1 MESQPNNGMFGDLNK
16 KAFAATELER
26 ADMSDQTKVAAIVT
40 INHAGSLQYLFGPQ
54 TMYDTTKDPPV
65 IKAVFGSAQNSTS
78 AVAPISLTAKV
89 HGFTATI
96 ECKGSLPPG
105 TIMVRRL
112 EKEFLAGSP

>member
-54 TMYDTTKDPPV
+54 TAYDTT
-65 IKAVFGSAQNSTS
+65 FS
-78 AVAPISLTAKV
+78 VA
-89 HGFTATI
+89 
-96 ECKGSLPPG
+96 
-105 TIMVRRL
+105 
-112 EKEFLAGSP
+112 